1 MKMSCH
7 CMKLETVVERNHEID
22 ASDLD
27 GEKVMMDLEKG
38 QYFMLNGVGGD
49 VWDLIEKPMSV
60 QGIVEELMKQYEVSH
75 EECESTVKDFLHNM
89 HHANLVMI
97 HA

>member
-1 MKMSCH
+1 MSCH
-7 CMKLETVVERNHEID
+7 CMKLSTVVERNHEID
-22 ASDLD
+22 ATDLD

-38 QYFMLNGVGGD
+38 QYFMLNGVAGD
-49 VWDLIEKPMSV
+49 VW
-60 QGIVEELMKQYEVSH
+60 ELRKLQRLLKLFITSLMNEYEV
-75 EECESTVKDFLHNM
+75 ERAECEASVKDLLHNM

>member
-1 MKMSCH
+1 MSCQ
-7 CMKLETVVERNHEID
+7 CMKLETIVERNHEID
-22 ASDLD
+22 ATDLD
-27 GEKVMMDLEKG
+27 GEKVMMDLDKG

-49 VWDLIEKPMSV
+49 IWELTEKPISV
-60 QGIVEELMKQYEVSH
+60 KNIIESLRKEYEVSA
-75 EECESTVKDFLHNM
+75 EECEHAVKGFLHHM

>member
-1 MKMSCH
+1 MCCH
-7 CMKLETVVERNHEID
+7 CMNLETVVERNHEID

-60 QGIVEELMKQYEVSH
+60 QGIIKELMKQYEVSH

>member
-1 MKMSCH
+1 MCCH
-7 CMKLETVVERNHEID
+7 CMNLETVVERNHEID

-49 VWDLIEKPMSV
+49 IWDLIEKPMSV
-60 QGIVEELMKQYEVSH
+60 QGIIKELMKQYEVSQ
-75 EECESTVKDFLHNM
+75 EECESAVKDFL
-89 HHANLVMI
+89 LVMI

>member
-1 MKMSCH
+1 MCCH
-7 CMKLETVVERNHEID
+7 CMNLETVVERNHEID

-49 VWDLIEKPMSV
+49 IWDLIEKPMSV
-60 QGIVEELMKQYEVSH
+60 QGIIKELMKQYEVSQ